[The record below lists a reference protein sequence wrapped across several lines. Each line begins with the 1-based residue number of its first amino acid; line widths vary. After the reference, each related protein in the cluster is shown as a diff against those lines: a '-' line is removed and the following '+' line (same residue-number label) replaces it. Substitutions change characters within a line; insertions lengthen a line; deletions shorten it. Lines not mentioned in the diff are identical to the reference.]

1 MNQNW
6 KGQKFTTGLSI
17 TRYPGP
23 EELWAIHDD
32 SSIYPGFGDR
42 DALVKLAQAILENLE
57 ENPEPPA
64 APSTRQLNWIKEY
77 RRENPYAY
85 LGQAQKAWL
94 KHLEEEGQEE
104 KQEERAT
111 A

>member
-1 MNQNW
+1 MNENW
-6 KGQKFTTGLSI
+6 KGQKFTEDLSI
-17 TRYPGP
+17 TPLPGT

-32 SSIYPGFGDR
+32 SSIYLGFGDR

-57 ENPEPPA
+57 EEPETPI
-64 APSTRQLNWIKEY
+64 APRTRQLDWIKEY

-94 KHLEEEGQEE
+94 KHLETEEQ
-104 KQEERAT
+104 KERAT